1 MKKKLIEMKLVR
13 DTANNLTAFSK
24 LKLLFEKS

>member
-1 MKKKLIEMKLVR
+1 MQIMLVEMKLVK

-24 LKLLFEKS
+24 LKLLVVKS